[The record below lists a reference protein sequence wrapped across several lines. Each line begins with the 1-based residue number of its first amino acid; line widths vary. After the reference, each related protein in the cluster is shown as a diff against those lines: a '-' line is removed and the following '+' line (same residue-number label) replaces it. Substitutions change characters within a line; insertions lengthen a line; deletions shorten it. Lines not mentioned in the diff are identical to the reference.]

1 MECNAADIGRGLIDL
16 IFPPRCTACTKLLEE
31 RRSPAIC
38 DECLAGLRLCSPPFC
53 PSCGTPYAD
62 HTAEDHPC
70 EACLLSPPPFAA
82 ARSVAAYEGVLQDMI
97 HRCKYSRDISAGE
110 ALGEMM
116 ADFPYP
122 AFDFNDYAVV
132 MPVPL
137 HTRRLRERGF
147 NQSLLLA
154 KAIAFRRKLK
164 LDYLS
169 LCRTMHTPPQINFGR
184 REREQN
190 VKGAFMV
197 KKPAKFQGEKVI
209 LVDDVYTTGSTA
221 RECARTLKQGGAA
234 AVAVLTL
241 GRALS

>member
-1 MECNAADIGRGLIDL
+1 ME
-16 IFPPRCTACTKLLEE
+16 
-31 RRSPAIC
+31 S
-38 DECLAGLRLCSPPFC
+38 LRFCSPPLC

-62 HTAEDHPC
+62 QTAGDHPC
-70 EACLLSPPPFAA
+70 EKCLLFPPPFAA

-97 HRCKYSRDISAGE
+97 HRCKYGGDISVGE
-110 ALGEMM
+110 TLGEMM

-137 HTRRLRERGF
+137 HSRRLRERGF

-154 KAIAFRRKLK
+154 KAIALRHKLK

-169 LCRTMHTPPQINFGR
+169 LSRTMHTPPQITFGR
-184 REREQN
+184 QEREQN

-197 KKPAKFQGEKVI
+197 RNPVKLQGEKVI

-221 RECARTLKQGGAA
+221 RECARTLKKAGAA

-241 GRALS
+241 SRTLS